1 MKRSFLLFFIC
12 TLAVLTLCTAC
23 APVEDAARGA
33 RDIVSDVGD
42 GVSDIL
48 TPDSSAD
55 NSMGSSEIPAE
66 SGGAD
71 GTHNDDN
78 GILPGTGEGI
88 LPDGNGGVMPMP
100 TPTPDDSANND
111 TALPE
116 AEGTN
121 TPSIMDTSDTKND
134 VNVTDEPE
142 TSRKDET
149 SRTDD
154 ATKTPETTKTPES
167 DDNDFDEPEENA
179 SLWGI
184 IVAIVVVIAIIGV
197 VVMLIPKKRK

>member
-1 MKRSFLLFFIC
+1 MKRSFLLFF
-12 TLAVLTLCTAC
+12 TLVLSTLLLLTAC
-23 APVEDAARGA
+23 APMEDAARGA

-48 TPDSSAD
+48 TPGTSAP
-55 NSMGSSEIPAE
+55 NSMDSSEIPAE
-66 SGGAD
+66 SGDASGSTD
-71 GTHNDDN
+71 DDN
-78 GILPGTGEGI
+78 GILPGTGEGM
-88 LPDGNGGVMPMP
+88 LPDGNGGIMP
-100 TPTPDDSANND
+100 TPTPDDGSSND
-111 TALPE
+111 TVLPE

-121 TPSIMDTSDTKND
+121 TPSVMDTSDTKND
-134 VNVTDEPE
+134 ANVTDRPE
-142 TSRKDET
+142 TSRNDET
-149 SRTDD
+149 TRTDET
-154 ATKTPETTKTPES
+154 TKTPETTKAPES

>member
-12 TLAVLTLCTAC
+12 ALAVLTLCTAC
-23 APVEDAARGA
+23 APMEDAARGA

-48 TPDSSAD
+48 TPGTSAPNTMD
-55 NSMGSSEIPAE
+55 SSEIPAE
-66 SGGAD
+66 SGDASGRPD
-71 GTHNDDN
+71 DDN
-78 GILPGTGEGI
+78 GILPGTGDGI
-88 LPDGNGGVMPMP
+88 LPMP
-100 TPTPDDSANND
+100 TPGGGMTPDTNAG
-111 TALPE
+111 TTLPE

-121 TPSIMDTSDTKND
+121 TPSVMDTSDTKND
-134 VNVTDEPE
+134 AGITDRPE
-142 TSRKDET
+142 TSKKDET
-149 SRTDD
+149 TRSPEG
-154 ATKTPETTKTPES
+154 TKAPEV

-197 VVMLIPKKRK
+197 VVMLIPKRKK

>member
-1 MKRSFLLFFIC
+1 MKRSFLLFF
-12 TLAVLTLCTAC
+12 TLAITTLLLLTAC
-23 APVEDAARGA
+23 APMEDAARGA

-42 GVSDIL
+42 GISDIL
-48 TPDSSAD
+48 TPDSTAD

-66 SGGAD
+66 SGDQSGRPD
-71 GTHNDDN
+71 DDN
-78 GILPGTGEGI
+78 GVLPGTGEDM
-88 LPDGNGGVMPMP
+88 LPEGNGGVMPMP
-100 TPTPDDSANND
+100 TPTPDAGTDGD

-121 TPSIMDTSDTKND
+121 TPSVMDTSDTKND

-142 TSRKDET
+142 TSKKDET
-149 SRTDD
+149 
-154 ATKTPETTKTPES
+154 TKTPETTKAPES

>member
-1 MKRSFLLFFIC
+1 MKRSFILFFAC
-12 TLAVLTLCTAC
+12 LMAALFLTVSC
-23 APVEDAARGA
+23 AEVADAPRHA
-33 RDIVSDVGD
+33 RDLVSDVGD
-42 GVSDIL
+42 GISDIL
-48 TPDSSAD
+48 TPDSTAD

-66 SGGAD
+66 SGDQSGRPD
-71 GTHNDDN
+71 DDN
-78 GILPGTGEGI
+78 GVLPGTGEDM
-88 LPDGNGGVMPMP
+88 LPEGNGGVMPMP
-100 TPTPDDSANND
+100 TPTPDAGTDGD

-121 TPSIMDTSDTKND
+121 TPSVMDTSDTKND

-142 TSRKDET
+142 TSKKDET
-149 SRTDD
+149 
-154 ATKTPETTKTPES
+154 TKTPETTKAPES

>member
-12 TLAVLTLCTAC
+12 TLAVLMLCTAC
-23 APVEDAARGA
+23 APMEDAARGA

-48 TPDSSAD
+48 TPDTSAPNPMD
-55 NSMGSSEIPAE
+55 SSEIPAE
-66 SGGAD
+66 SGNTSGSTD
-71 GTHNDDN
+71 DDN
-78 GILPGTGEGI
+78 GILPGTGDDM
-88 LPDGNGGVMPMP
+88 LPEGNGGVMPMP
-100 TPTPDDSANND
+100 TPTPEAGTDGD

-121 TPSIMDTSDTKND
+121 TPSVMDTSDTKND

-142 TSRKDET
+142 TSKKDET
-149 SRTDD
+149 
-154 ATKTPETTKTPES
+154 TKTPETTKAPES

>member
-12 TLAVLTLCTAC
+12 ALAVLTLCTAC

-33 RDIVSDVGD
+33 RDLVSDVGD
-42 GVSDIL
+42 GVSDLL
-48 TPDSSAD
+48 TPGTSAPNTMD
-55 NSMGSSEIPAE
+55 SSEIPAE
-66 SGGAD
+66 SDNGSNSPD
-71 GTHNDDN
+71 DDN
-78 GILPGTGEGI
+78 GILPGTGDDM
-88 LPDGNGGVMPMP
+88 LPEGNGGVMPMP
-100 TPTPDDSANND
+100 TPTPDAGTEGD
-111 TALPE
+111 TTLPE

-134 VNVTDEPE
+134 AGVTDRPE
-142 TSRKDET
+142 TSKKDET
-149 SRTDD
+149 TRSPEG
-154 ATKTPETTKTPES
+154 TKAPEV

-197 VVMLIPKKRK
+197 VVMLIPKKKK

>member
-12 TLAVLTLCTAC
+12 ALAVLTLCTAC
-23 APVEDAARGA
+23 APMEDAARGA

-48 TPDSSAD
+48 TPGTSAPNTMD
-55 NSMGSSEIPAE
+55 SSEIPAE
-66 SGGAD
+66 SGDESGRPD
-71 GTHNDDN
+71 DDN
-78 GILPGTGEGI
+78 GILPGTGEGM
-88 LPDGNGGVMPMP
+88 LPEGNGGGIIPMP
-100 TPTPDDSANND
+100 TPGGSMTPESNGD
-111 TALPE
+111 TTLPE

-134 VNVTDEPE
+134 ANVTDRPE
-142 TSRKDET
+142 TSKKDET
-149 SRTDD
+149 TRTDD
-154 ATKTPETTKTPES
+154 ATKAPEA

>member
-12 TLAVLTLCTAC
+12 ALAVLTICTAC

-33 RDIVSDVGD
+33 RDIVSDIGD
-42 GVSDIL
+42 GVSDII
-48 TPDSSAD
+48 TPGTSAPNTMD
-55 NSMGSSEIPAE
+55 SSEIPAE
-66 SGGAD
+66 SGDASGRPD
-71 GTHNDDN
+71 DDN

-88 LPDGNGGVMPMP
+88 LPDGNGGIMPMP
-100 TPTPDDSANND
+100 TPDGSPDGD

-121 TPSIMDTSDTKND
+121 TPSVMDTSDTKND
-134 VNVTDEPE
+134 ANVTDRPE
-142 TSRKDET
+142 TSRNDET
-149 SRTDD
+149 TR
-154 ATKTPETTKTPES
+154 TPES
-167 DDNDFDEPEENA
+167 TKSPESTKAPETDDNDFDEPDENA